1 MIQDLKIQCQL
12 LKKLTL
18 DHSKCDVTIELD
30 RKKAIHDAIAMASKD
45 DVVLICGKGADAFQ
59 KIRGVDTPYPS
70 DIVVAQNVINKLEG
84 EQEHFEH

>member
-1 MIQDLKIQCQL
+1 
-12 LKKLTL
+12 
-18 DHSKCDVTIELD
+18 
-30 RKKAIHDAIAMASKD
+30 MAGKD

-70 DIVVAQNVINKLEG
+70 DIVVAQNVINELEG